1 MKTIDGVTIY
11 ERELNHKLSTEI
23 YEEFREF
30 IQEQQCYKNIYYV
43 LSQCI
48 HKFKEQG
55 WKIGYGY
62 FSDVNEHYFRH
73 CYIIDEQGTV
83 IDPTY
88 MLFNHSVSTKSPVY
102 WTFTSLDV
110 NEYLALVE
118 KYDNTPSLLKHY
130 ESIHRTLFSWGLKQK
145 PQLAFWDY

>member
-1 MKTIDGVTIY
+1 MRIIDGITIH
-11 ERELNHKLSTEI
+11 EHELNHKLSKEI

-30 IQEQQCYKNIYYV
+30 IQEQQCYNNVYYV
-43 LSQCI
+43 LSKCI

-73 CYIIDEQGTV
+73 CYFVNEEEMV

-88 MLFNHSVSTKSPVY
+88 MLFNFSVSTKPPVY
-102 WTFTSLDV
+102 WTFSLLNV
-110 NEYLALVE
+110 VEYLSLVGNN
-118 KYDNTPSLLKHY
+118 DNRPELLKHY
-130 ESIHRTLFSWGLKQK
+130 ESVHHTLFTWGLKQEPK
-145 PQLAFWDY
+145 IAFWDY